1 MAKRSGA
8 VLCSKCGRLVS
19 AAEKTCPWC
28 GATRPG
34 LWGYAPQLQAFYRD
48 VFQPVPVIIGVC
60 LLLYGLSLLL
70 DPSAAFASRSLLN
83 IGSPSSLSLYRL
95 GMTGGAAWQA
105 GFFWTL
111 LTSLY
116 LHGSL
121 LHIYFNLSW
130 VRSLGPMAVELF
142 GPARF
147 FLIFNGA
154 GAAGMVASNLLGAP
168 PTIGASGAIFGL
180 LGAMW
185 AFGRRRGGVWGQRIS
200 KQMWAWALPLF
211 ILGLVFPAVNNA
223 AHLGGFVGGV
233 ALGWVLPYAERQKES
248 RASQLGALLVG
259 LATLVGFVLSF
270 LKVGQML

>member
-8 VLCSKCGRLVS
+8 ILCSKCGRLVS
-19 AAEKTCPWC
+19 ASEKSCPWC
-28 GATRPG
+28 GAARPG
-34 LWGYAPQLQAFYRD
+34 LWGMAPQLQAFYRD
-48 VFQPVPVIIGVC
+48 IFQPVPVILATC

-70 DPSAAFASRSLLN
+70 DPSEALSTRNLLN
-83 IGSPSSLSLYRL
+83 IGAPSGESLYRL
-95 GMTGGAAWQA
+95 GMTGGEAWRA

-130 VRSLGPMAVELF
+130 VRSLGPMAVDLF

-154 GAAGMVASNLLGAP
+154 GAAGMLASNLLGAP

-185 AFGRRRGGVWGQRIS
+185 AFGRRRGGVWGARIS

-211 ILGLVFPAVNNA
+211 ILGFVFPAVNNA
-223 AHLGGFVGGV
+223 AHLGGFLGGV
-233 ALGWVLPYAERQKES
+233 ALGWVLPYAERQQES
-248 RASQLGALLVG
+248 RASQLSALLV
-259 LATLVGFVLSF
+259 AAVTVAGFVLSF
-270 LKVGQML
+270 VKFGSVF